1 MPRTTT
7 LLTSAAGAAALAL
20 TAPAVGSAATVTVDR
35 SCYAHV
41 LFGNAGSQPVIASVT
56 GGTPGA
62 RFQVIAT
69 VPGKGEGS
77 AGSNTG
83 TFDAAGNGVT
93 SIENVTAFGAGIS
106 PTAGRKIDI
115 SVKDFGNGVLTPGP
129 SPRVTN
135 VAADVSSKPTNPRRA
150 RKVRASAGSAFA
162 NKQIYGFVTKG
173 TSRKVLRRVSL
184 GKGNAC
190 GYVSRK
196 AVIAPKNYRTGT
208 YRLYINPGKSLSKR
222 NALLYQ
228 FRIFRRYF

>member
-1 MPRTTT
+1 MPRTST
-7 LLTSAAGAAALAL
+7 LLGAAAGAAAVALA
-20 TAPAVGSAATVTVDR
+20 APAAGLAAAVTVDR
-35 SCYAHV
+35 ACYANV
-41 LFGNAGSQPVIASVT
+41 IGGGSQPVVASVT

-83 TFDAAGNGVT
+83 TFDAAGNGFT
-93 SIENVTAFGAGIS
+93 AIENVSAFGAGIS

-115 SVKDFGNGVLTPGP
+115 SVKDFGNGVLAPGP

-135 VAADVSSKPTNPRRA
+135 IAADVSSKPRNPRRS

-162 NKQIYGFVTKG
+162 GKRIYGFVTKG
-173 TSRKVLRRVSL
+173 TSRRVLRRVSL
-184 GKGNAC
+184 GKANVC

-196 AVIAPKNYRTGT
+196 AVIAPRNYRTGT
-208 YRLYINPGKSLSKR
+208 YRLYINPGKKLSKR
-222 NALLYQ
+222 NAILYQ